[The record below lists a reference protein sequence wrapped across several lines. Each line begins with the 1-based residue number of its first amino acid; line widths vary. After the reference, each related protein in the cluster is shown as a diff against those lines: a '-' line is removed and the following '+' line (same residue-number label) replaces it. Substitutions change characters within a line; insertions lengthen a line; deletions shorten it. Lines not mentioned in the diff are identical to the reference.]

1 MKVSVAIVTYNAI
14 KYLDDCLKSIF
25 SQTFKDFKVLVIDNA
40 SEDGTVEHLRKNY
53 PQVTVLQNFKNLGL
67 AKAYNQ
73 AIKFWESEYVLLANQ
88 DIILQL
94 DFLEKLIKVA
104 AHHPAAASFG
114 GKILKLS
121 HDEDKR
127 DLGPEIIDTTGIVAT
142 KSRRFYDRG
151 AGEEDK
157 GQYDQAGE
165 IFGLSANLVLY
176 RREALEKVKI
186 KNLKNREGFK
196 FTTTFDYY
204 EYFDE
209 DFFMYKEDVDLAW
222 RLQLAGY
229 SAWYLPSAE
238 AYHYRSAFGHAE
250 FNHLITIK
258 DRRRKSKFVNRL
270 SYKNHWL
277 VLVKNEFW
285 SNFLLHLPWI
295 IFYELKKF
303 VYVLVLEV
311 GTLKSV
317 GEFFRL
323 LPNIRD
329 KRKQIKILR
338 RVGAKEIRKWFK

>member
-204 EYFDE
+204 E
-209 DFFMYKEDVDLAW
+209 
-222 RLQLAGY
+222 
-229 SAWYLPSAE
+229 
-238 AYHYRSAFGHAE
+238 
-250 FNHLITIK
+250 
-258 DRRRKSKFVNRL
+258 
-270 SYKNHWL
+270 
-277 VLVKNEFW
+277 
-285 SNFLLHLPWI
+285 
-295 IFYELKKF
+295 
-303 VYVLVLEV
+303 
-311 GTLKSV
+311 
-317 GEFFRL
+317 
-323 LPNIRD
+323 
-329 KRKQIKILR
+329 
-338 RVGAKEIRKWFK
+338 